1 MKKKIIAP
9 IAGLSLL
16 FFAFGVT
23 QIKQSPKQA
32 EASSGT
38 YWSSWVSS
46 NLQTIETGGT
56 AFVSVL
62 KSKITQ
68 VSDGQAN
75 TVSYNGLWDAYKTS
89 DAVPG
94 SNGSKI
100 WDVYGGYQYSY
111 QTSGKGSYAT
121 EGAGYNRE
129 HSVPKS
135 WFSENTPAY
144 SDLVHL
150 LPTDGKVNGMRSNHA
165 FGEVENASYSHKIE
179 ARSYNGVQ
187 YQTAGYSKLGSPKA
201 INGVT
206 PSTSIVFEPDDQ
218 YKGDFARI
226 YMYFAVR
233 YGGGSCGAVSG
244 AGATIFTS
252 TCTNSNPYMTNYGL
266 ALMRKWHVQD
276 PVSQKEITR
285 NNAIESI
292 QHNRNPF
299 VDYPEWADKIFGT
312 NYAEIYGDGG
322 EVDTTPKVLSISVS
336 PTTLNL
342 DLNGTK
348 TKQLEETV
356 NVANNASQAVTWTSR
371 DPDIASVSSSGLVTA
386 QSEGDTVI
394 TVKSTFDTS
403 KTATCNVHVAD
414 TTDSQTPV
422 TSVTVSPDEL
432 ELYLDSTL
440 TSQLEVSVAP
450 ADASQAVNWISDN
463 EDVATVSSTGLVT
476 AVGVGRTY
484 ITAISAANANKTG
497 ACEVVVL
504 ATGGVDDDDDEGE
517 PSGGD
522 DQGQEVEEVALTTIL
537 VTPPTKT
544 KYQLNEQ
551 LDLTGMSVKAI
562 YSDAS
567 EKDVTAEVTLSR
579 FDSSTIGRKLI
590 EVYYTEDGVTVNDSF
605 VVKVLE
611 QEPTIEPK
619 PEGGCFGSIVASS
632 VIISAT
638 SLLGVGLILIK
649 KRRKFE

>member
-23 QIKQSPKQA
+23 QIKQQPKQA

-46 NLQTIETGGT
+46 NQGTIATGGKELVT
-56 AFVSVL
+56 AIQ
-62 KSKITQ
+62 KKISSG
-68 VSDGQAN
+68 VKNIGYDGL
-75 TVSYNGLWDAYKTS
+75 YNAYKET
-89 DAVPG
+89 DTIPG
-94 SNGSKI
+94 SNKTII
-100 WDVYGGYQYSY
+100 WDMYAGYPFNISN
-111 QTSGKGSYAT
+111 TAGSYSKP
-121 EGAGYNRE
+121 GDCYNRE
-129 HSVPKS
+129 HSVPQS
-135 WFSENTPAY
+135 WFGSGTPK
-144 SDLVHL
+144 SDIVHVV
-150 LPTDGKVNGMRSNHA
+150 PTDGYVNNRRSNYI
-165 FGEVENASYSHKIE
+165 FGEVDTSKSITYTYSFE
-179 ARSYNGVQ
+179 ARSSGGVQ
-187 YQTAGYSKLGSPKA
+187 YQKAGTSRVGYPKP
-201 INGVT
+201 IGGIT
-206 PSTSIVFEPDDQ
+206 PSTNVCFEPDDQ

-226 YMYFAVR
+226 YMYYACR
-233 YGGGSCGAVSG
+233 YGGSGNHGTSGNGAI
-244 AGATIFTS
+244 IFTN
-252 TCTNSNPYMTNYGL
+252 TLTNKNPYVTDYGL
-266 ALMRKWHVQD
+266 ALLRKWHIQD
-276 PVSQKEITR
+276 PVSQKEIDR
-285 NNAIESI
+285 NNGVEST
-292 QHNRNPF
+292 QGNRNPF

-312 NYAEIYGDGG
+312 NYAEVYGDGG

-522 DQGQEVEEVALTTIL
+522 DQGQEVEEVTLTTIL

-544 KYQLNEQ
+544 EYQLNEQ

-638 SLLGVGLILIK
+638 SVLGVGLILIK